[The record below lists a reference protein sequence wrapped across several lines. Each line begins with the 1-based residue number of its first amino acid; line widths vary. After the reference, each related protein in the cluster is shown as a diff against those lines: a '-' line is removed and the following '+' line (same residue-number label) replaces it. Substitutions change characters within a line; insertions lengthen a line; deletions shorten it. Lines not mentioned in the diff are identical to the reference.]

1 MKFILLIVV
10 LLSCFGISFSTRK
23 AAKFVSDTVGQT
35 RDILGYKQI
44 GTSSYFG
51 LFGRNSK
58 TQCSQACLNED
69 TCESFYMDGGECVFG
84 VSGHSAAFVEGQVV
98 FPLDNQR
105 IQAKGM
111 YII

>member
-1 MKFILLIVV
+1 MKFTLLFVG
-10 LLSCFGISFSTRK
+10 LLSCFDISISTRK
-23 AAKFVSDTVGQT
+23 AAKFVSDTV
-35 RDILGYKQI
+35 RLRPDILGYKKI

-51 LFGRNSK
+51 LFGQNSK

-84 VSGHSAAFVEGQVV
+84 VSGESAAFVEGQVV
-98 FPLDNQR
+98 FPVDEQR

-111 YII
+111 S